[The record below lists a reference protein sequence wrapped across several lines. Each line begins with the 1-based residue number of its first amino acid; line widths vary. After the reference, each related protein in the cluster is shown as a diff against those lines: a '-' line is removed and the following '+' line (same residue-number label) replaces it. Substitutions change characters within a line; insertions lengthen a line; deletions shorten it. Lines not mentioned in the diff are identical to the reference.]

1 MFNSSENLAKLLW
14 FNFSKAKTIF
24 NSSEILAKS
33 AKSQMFNF
41 KDFDST
47 IAKCR
52 EIVCTQK
59 CNENCVEWMGI
70 EWDVAM
76 EISKTLPELRV
87 NNRRYLSWNRFHS
100 PSGSWGVENRPWQ
113 TTRPNH
119 TDRARIHWIQ
129 SLKKYHRTTACLCCW
144 EVLSRAMTQIHRA
157 IRCNRVHLSLVLS
170 FRFRFAWWCRATVGP
185 GS

>member
-1 MFNSSENLAKLLW
+1 MWRKLRWMNGDLG
-14 FNFSKAKTIF
+14 NFP
-24 NSSEILAKS
+24 
-33 AKSQMFNF
+33 
-41 KDFDST
+41 
-47 IAKCR
+47 
-52 EIVCTQK
+52 
-59 CNENCVEWMGI
+59 
-70 EWDVAM
+70 DVAM

-129 SLKKYHRTTACLCCW
+129 SLKKYNRTTACLCCW

-170 FRFRFAWWCRATVGP
+170 FRMILYVVSGNRRTRFGNITWRPGKYFRLSKIAEKIRMSVILTDFKFERQQKLTVVKAQRFSCKYG
-185 GS
+185 